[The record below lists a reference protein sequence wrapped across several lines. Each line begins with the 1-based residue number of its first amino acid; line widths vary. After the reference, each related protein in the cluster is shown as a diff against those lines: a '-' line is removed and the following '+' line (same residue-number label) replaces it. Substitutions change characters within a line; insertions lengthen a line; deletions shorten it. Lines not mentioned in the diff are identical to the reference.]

1 MTSVK
6 DFTKRVFGTS
16 KIMTAA
22 AITLIGVSLV
32 LGGMFVAG
40 WVDKE
45 QKEAALEDG
54 RTQPSDN
61 TGSTSGS
68 SQPSSQKLYTL
79 AEVAQHATTD
89 DCWMIVNANVYDLT
103 SFLEQHPG
111 GVASMSPY
119 CGKDGTQ
126 GFATMGRNRG
136 TTHSESAN
144 ALKEEYKIGS
154 LAN

>member
-16 KIMTAA
+16 KIMTAV
-22 AITLIGVSLV
+22 AIVLIGVSIT

-40 WVDKE
+40 WADKE
-45 QKEAALEDG
+45 QKETALEVG
-54 RTQPSDN
+54 RTQPSGN
-61 TGSTSGS
+61 TGSASGGSQS
-68 SQPSSQKLYTL
+68 SAQKLYTL
-79 AEVAQHATTD
+79 AEVTQHATVK
-89 DCWMIVNANVYDLT
+89 DCWMIVNGSVYDLT

-111 GVASMSPY
+111 GVASMLPY

-144 ALKEEYKIGS
+144 ALKEDYKIGT